1 MRCFSWMFPLILL
14 TLAAMACS
22 LTTAPISGAQN
33 LASTAEALA
42 TSLPSDLSV
51 IPGMPDITGF
61 LNPSGAPVEAWNGI
75 PIMPEAIAGEEFDL
89 NTYSFRTPGITGV
102 EVEEFYDGQLEAL
115 GWSSPARTNVGTAG
129 GYMLFSKGTS
139 TLNILINKSEGDIV
153 VLLIMP

>member
-1 MRCFSWMFPLILL
+1 
-14 TLAAMACS
+14 
-22 LTTAPISGAQN
+22 
-33 LASTAEALA
+33 
-42 TSLPSDLSV
+42 
-51 IPGMPDITGF
+51 
-61 LNPSGAPVEAWNGI
+61 
-75 PIMPEAIAGEEFDL
+75 MPEAIAGEEFDL

-102 EVEEFYDGQLEAL
+102 EVEEFYDSQLEAL